1 MAYAEYCFEVSTHE
15 ISYIFDLVL
24 NDALNGVDRETR
36 HPAFY
41 KQLLADD
48 ELRQDFQ
55 DALD

>member
-1 MAYAEYCFEVSTHE
+1 VSTHE

-24 NDALNGVDRETR
+24 NDALNGVDLETR

-48 ELRQDFQ
+48 KLRQDFQ